1 MATVCPAGGTATF
14 TFLPKSDRSTVSV
27 ITDLVV
33 PEPVA
38 MWLRTRY
45 TYPSPP
51 IHASYVL
58 GVDDAPPATAGSFD
72 RSMRAR

>member
-1 MATVCPAGGTATF
+1 MVTLTD
-14 TFLPKSDRSTVSV
+14 LPKPDRSTVSV
-27 ITDLVV
+27 ITDFVL

-38 MWLRTRY
+38 MWVRTRY

-51 IHASYVL
+51 IHVSYVL
-58 GVDDAPPATAGSFD
+58 GAAELPPATAGSFD